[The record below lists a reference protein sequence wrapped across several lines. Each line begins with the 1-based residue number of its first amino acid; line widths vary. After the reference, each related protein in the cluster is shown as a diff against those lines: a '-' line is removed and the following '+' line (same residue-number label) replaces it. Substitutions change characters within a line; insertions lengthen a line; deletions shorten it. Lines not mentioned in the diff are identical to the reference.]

1 MPSNNVGGV
10 SVSVRLDDKDA
21 LNQLNNLKR
30 KIVNL
35 NAELAGKR
43 AVKTQLEQQ
52 LEVANARAK
61 ELAAQYGQ
69 IRQQMLAAAPAD
81 RAPLNAQLRDLGQQ
95 LNATH
100 QEQERVEGSLQAINR
115 EIEAGERKLQ
125 IWGGAAENLRQQVQ
139 GSEGAMSRLRDAA
152 VRATERMSKAF
163 QRLGRMIRRV
173 FVLTVILRAL
183 RAMREYLSNLF
194 LSFPEIRNA
203 LAEIKGNLLTAAQPL
218 VERIIPAVTT
228 LLNILVQV
236 SAVLADIVSKIFGTT
251 ANVSRE
257 SAEALY
263 DQAQAYKATGGAAK
277 KAAKQLAKF
286 DELNILGDN
295 SSSGGSSGSA
305 ISPNFGGG
313 DITQQIQ
320 DKIGALELLVGEALL
335 VIGAVLTFT
344 GANIPLGVA
353 LMAAGATSIVAAAH
367 LDWDALKK
375 QMEGPIGRIFAL
387 VAAAALVLGAILT
400 FTGANIPLGIALMV
414 IGAAGL
420 ATAAMLNWDKIKKEL
435 SGTMAGVYAI
445 LAGALLV
452 IGAILVF
459 SGISLPL
466 GIALMAAGAIGLA
479 AVAALNWEKIKN
491 ELTGPMAGIY
501 AIVSAAVLVIGA
513 ILVFSGISLPL
524 GIALMAAGAVGLA
537 TVAALNWDNIK
548 TILTDKF
555 AGITAIAS
563 AGLLVLGIILTIAGF
578 LPLGIALIVAG
589 AAGLVTVAALN
600 WDAIKEK
607 ITGIWESIKKW
618 WRTNVAPIFTPEWW
632 ANLFDSIRKGLLN
645 KVNEAIGKAEDAL
658 TAFFGWTAA
667 WKVGTTVNEAGS
679 SHHSGSFGVP
689 ALASGLVIP
698 TNGAFQ
704 QAVEATNIDPV
715 AALKRY
721 TNNGSSGG
729 SQGGSKTIVLQVD
742 KRTFGQVVLDAYDT
756 ESQRVGV
763 SMVGGGGR

>member
-1 MPSNNVGGV
+1 MPNNSVGGV

-21 LNQLNNLKR
+21 LNQLNSLKR

-52 LEVANARAK
+52 LEAANARAK
-61 ELAAQYGQ
+61 ELVAQYGQ
-69 IRQQMLAAAPAD
+69 IRQQMLATAPAD
-81 RAPLNAQLRDLGQQ
+81 RAPLTAQLRDLGQQ

-115 EIEAGERKLQ
+115 EIETGERKLQ

-163 QRLGRMIRRV
+163 QRMGRMIRRV

-251 ANVSRE
+251 TNVSRK

-367 LDWDALKK
+367 LDWDELKR
-375 QMEGPIGRIFAL
+375 QLQGPIGRIFAL
-387 VAAAALVLGAILT
+387 ISGAALALGAILT
-400 FTGANIPLGIALMV
+400 FTGAN
-414 IGAAGL
+414 
-420 ATAAMLNWDKIKKEL
+420 
-435 SGTMAGVYAI
+435 
-445 LAGALLV
+445 
-452 IGAILVF
+452 
-459 SGISLPL
+459 LPL
-466 GIALMAAGAIGLA
+466 GIALMAIGAAGLVTA
-479 AVAALNWEKIKN
+479 AVANWDEIVQALRGPIGKIVALASGALLALGLI
-491 ELTGPMAGIY
+491 LTLSGA
-501 AIVSAAVLVIGA
+501 AI
-513 ILVFSGISLPL
+513 PL
-524 GIALMAAGAVGLA
+524 GIALIIAGAVGLGTA
-537 TVAALNWDNIK
+537 IGLNWDLIVQALRGPIGK
-548 TILTDKF
+548 IVAL
-555 AGITAIAS
+555 AS
-563 AGLLVLGIILTIAGF
+563 GALLVLGIILTMAGF

-607 ITGIWESIKKW
+607 IVGIWNGIKSW
-618 WRTNVAPIFTPEWW
+618 WRTNVAPIFTKEWW
-632 ANLFDSIRKGLLN
+632 ARLFDSIRQGLADR
-645 KVNEAIGKAEDAL
+645 VNRAVEEAKNTLEWLFDFLKYPG
-658 TAFFGWTAA
+658 
-667 WKVGTTVNEAGS
+667 GTTVNANGFSHGSGTIPGIAG
-679 SHHSGSFGVP
+679 GT
-689 ALASGLVIP
+689 VIP
-698 TNGAFQ
+698 TNSSFNR
-704 QAVEATNIDPV
+704 AVEAANVDPV
-715 AALKRY
+715 AALNRY

-763 SMVGGGGR
+763 SMVGGGGGR

>member
-52 LEVANARAK
+52 LEAANARAK
-61 ELAAQYGQ
+61 ELVAQYGQ

-163 QRLGRMIRRV
+163 QHLGRMIRRV
-173 FVLTVILRAL
+173 FVLTVILRSLRAL
-183 RAMREYLSNLF
+183 RGYLSDLF

-203 LAEIKGNLLTAAQPL
+203 LAEIKGNLLTAAQPIM
-218 VERIIPAVTT
+218 ERIIPAVKT

-251 ANVSRE
+251 ADASRE

-295 SSSGGSSGSA
+295 SSGSGGSSSS

-320 DKIGALELLVGEALL
+320 DKLGALELLVGEALL

-344 GANIPLGVA
+344 GVNIPLGVA

-367 LDWDALKK
+367 LDWDELKR
-375 QMEGPIGRIFAL
+375 QLPGPIGRIIAL
-387 VAAAALVLGAILT
+387 VSGAALALGAVLAFTGVNIPLGIALMAIGAAGLVTAAVANWDKIVQTLRGPVGKIVALASGALLAIGMILALSGVAVPLGIALIAAGAAGLGTVIGLNWDAIRVALQGPIGKIVALVSGAVLVLGAILT
-400 FTGANIPLGIALMV
+400 FSGANVSLGIALLMA
-414 IGAAGL
+414 GAA
-420 ATAAMLNWDKIKKEL
+420 
-435 SGTMAGVYAI
+435 
-445 LAGALLV
+445 
-452 IGAILVF
+452 
-459 SGISLPL
+459 
-466 GIALMAAGAIGLA
+466 
-479 AVAALNWEKIKN
+479 
-491 ELTGPMAGIY
+491 
-501 AIVSAAVLVIGA
+501 
-513 ILVFSGISLPL
+513 
-524 GIALMAAGAVGLA
+524 GLA
-537 TVAALNWDNIK
+537 TVAALNWNAIQAM
-548 TILTDKF
+548 LTGKF
-555 AGITAIAS
+555 AGIMALAS

-578 LPLGIALIVAG
+578 LPLGVALIVAG
-589 AAGLVTVAALN
+589 AAGLVTVTALN
-600 WDAIKEK
+600 WDAIKQK
-607 ITGIWESIKKW
+607 VVDVWKSIVSW
-618 WRTNVAPIFTPEWW
+618 WRTNIAPIFTKEWW
-632 ANLFDSIRKGLLN
+632 ARLFDSIRQGLADR
-645 KVNEAIGKAEDAL
+645 VNRAVDEAKNTFEWLFDFLKYPG
-658 TAFFGWTAA
+658 
-667 WKVGTTVNEAGS
+667 GTTVNANGFSHGSGTIPGIAG
-679 SHHSGSFGVP
+679 GT
-689 ALASGLVIP
+689 VIP
-698 TNGAFQ
+698 TNSSFNR
-704 QAVEATNIDPV
+704 AVEAANVDPV
-715 AALKRY
+715 AALNRY

-763 SMVGGGGR
+763 SMVGGGGGR

>member
-1 MPSNNVGGV
+1 MPNNSVGGV

-52 LEVANARAK
+52 LEAANARAK

-139 GSEGAMSRLRDAA
+139 GGEDAISRLRDAA
-152 VRATERMSKAF
+152 SRATERMSKAF

-173 FVLTVILRAL
+173 FVFTVILRAL
-183 RAMREYLSNLF
+183 RALREYLSNLF
-194 LSFPEIRNA
+194 LSFPEIQNA

-218 VERIIPAVTT
+218 MERIIPAVTT

-251 ANVSRE
+251 AVASRE
-257 SAEALY
+257 SAKALY
-263 DQAQAYKATGGAAK
+263 DQAKAYKATGGAAQ
-277 KAAKQLAKF
+277 KASKQLASF
-286 DELNILGDN
+286 DELNILNENKSGS
-295 SSSGGSSGSA
+295 SSSG
-305 ISPNFGGG
+305 IEPNFGGG

-344 GANIPLGVA
+344 GVNIPLGVA
-353 LMAAGATSIVAAAH
+353 LMAAGAASIVAAAH
-367 LDWDALKK
+367 LDWNELRR
-375 QMEGPIGRIFAL
+375 QLQGPIGRIIAL
-387 VAAAALVLGAILT
+387 VSGAALALGAILA
-400 FTGANIPLGIALMV
+400 FTGVKIPLGIALMA

-420 ATAAMLNWDKIKKEL
+420 VTAVAANWDKIVQALRGPIGKIIALASGALLALGLILTLSGAAIPLGIALIIAGAAGLGTVIGLNWDTIAQALRGPIGKIVALVSGALLALGAILTFSGAALPLGIALLMAGAAGLVTVAGLNWDKIK
-435 SGTMAGVYAI
+435 
-445 LAGALLV
+445 
-452 IGAILVF
+452 
-459 SGISLPL
+459 
-466 GIALMAAGAIGLA
+466 
-479 AVAALNWEKIKN
+479 
-491 ELTGPMAGIY
+491 
-501 AIVSAAVLVIGA
+501 
-513 ILVFSGISLPL
+513 
-524 GIALMAAGAVGLA
+524 
-537 TVAALNWDNIK
+537 
-548 TILTDKF
+548 TILTGKF
-555 AGITAIAS
+555 AGIAALAS
-563 AGLLVLGIILTIAGF
+563 GALLVLGIILTIAGV
-578 LPLGIALIVAG
+578 LPLGIALIAAG
-589 AAGLVTVAALN
+589 AVGLVSVAALN

-607 ITGIWESIKKW
+607 IASIWNGIKEW

-632 ANLFDSIRKGLLN
+632 ANLFDSIRQGLLN

-667 WKVGTTVNEAGS
+667 QKVGTTVNESGS
-679 SHHSGSFGVP
+679 SHYSGSFGVP
-689 ALASGLVIP
+689 ALASGLVAP

-715 AALKRY
+715 AALEQLMA
-721 TNNGSSGG
+721 GG
-729 SQGGSKTIVLQVD
+729 SAADQNLNVNLYLDGEKIANNTIKHINQAS
-742 KRTFGQVVLDAYDT
+742 RA
-756 ESQRVGV
+756 
-763 SMVGGGGR
+763 GGR